1 MEIEG
6 EEPREPDFYC
16 RIVKNDVAS
25 VQAAIMAADVIVYS
39 IAEGEHTAEAMA
51 ALEFIQ
57 QVNFVYFFY
66 NSNSSR
72 KPSISQ
78 ARRPLF

>member
-57 QVNFVYFFY
+57 QVNC
-66 NSNSSR
+66 
-72 KPSISQ
+72 I
-78 ARRPLF
+78 

>member
-1 MEIEG
+1 
-6 EEPREPDFYC
+6 
-16 RIVKNDVAS
+16 VKNDVAS

-57 QVNFVYFFY
+57 QVKYEKKYF

-72 KPSISQ
+72 KHSISR
-78 ARRPLF
+78 ARRPLCLPQAA